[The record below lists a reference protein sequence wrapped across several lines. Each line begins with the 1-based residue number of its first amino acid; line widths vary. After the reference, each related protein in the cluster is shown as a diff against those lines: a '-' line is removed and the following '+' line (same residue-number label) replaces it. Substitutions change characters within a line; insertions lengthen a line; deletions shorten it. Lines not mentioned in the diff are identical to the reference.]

1 MNKKEPFILL
11 RHESTNIYVIAG
23 KWCDVPALRVVLDLG
38 LHTSVNAEYD
48 ERTNVTV
55 VTEYVNRKNVTP
67 LMSNSES

>member
-1 MNKKEPFILL
+1 MKNKEPFVLL

-23 KWCDVPALRVVLDLG
+23 KICDVSTLRVVLDLG
-38 LHTSVNAEYD
+38 LHTSVTAEYD

-55 VTEYVNRKNVTP
+55 VTEYVNRKTITP